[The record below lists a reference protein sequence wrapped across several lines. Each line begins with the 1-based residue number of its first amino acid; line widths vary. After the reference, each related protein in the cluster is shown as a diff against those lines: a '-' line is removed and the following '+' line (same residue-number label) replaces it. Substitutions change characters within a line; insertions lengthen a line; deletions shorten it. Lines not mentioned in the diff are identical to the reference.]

1 MRRTAH
7 ALFPNSA
14 LRMGASCAP
23 HAQIGLMHR
32 GGRASVCWT
41 RVLGWS
47 LTRLWR
53 AVLEL
58 LAVASIGFCFCLL
71 AFPLLRIRLQ
81 CHYIIYELAHLA
93 MLFSHS
99 RFARKCIIPACMSL
113 GAAGYPVCRGFT
125 GVHAPSVRG
134 CVVVCSLRVREQ
146 LHTFCCRV

>member
-58 LAVASIGFCFCLL
+58 LVQWPPLGFASACLHFHYYASDCSATTLFMNLRTWQCCFRIPGSLENALYQLACHWALRGTPCAVVSLVCMLL
-71 AFPLLRIRLQ
+71 A
-81 CHYIIYELAHLA
+81 
-93 MLFSHS
+93 
-99 RFARKCIIPACMSL
+99 
-113 GAAGYPVCRGFT
+113 
-125 GVHAPSVRG
+125 
-134 CVVVCSLRVREQ
+134 
-146 LHTFCCRV
+146 